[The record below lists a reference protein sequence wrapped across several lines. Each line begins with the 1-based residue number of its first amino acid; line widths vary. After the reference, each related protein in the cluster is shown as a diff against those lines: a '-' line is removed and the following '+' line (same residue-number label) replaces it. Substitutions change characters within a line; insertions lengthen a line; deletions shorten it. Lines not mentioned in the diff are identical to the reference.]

1 MTLDQIARNFG
12 VNPNSLNSKDDAL
25 KIGVKSIQQLVKEM
39 ERRNIDKDMVD
50 AVKKLGEFMHA
61 TSNSTIG

>member
-25 KIGVKSIQQLVKEM
+25 KISVKSIQQLVKEM
-39 ERRNIDKDMVD
+39 ERRNIDKEMIN
-50 AVKKLGEFMHA
+50 AVKKLGEFMHDV
-61 TSNSTIG
+61 SNSTIG